1 MSHVSKAVV
10 VKIEWNW
17 HEWLLL
23 LLLGLLELDLL
34 LLLFSVNSEQLL
46 MQVVYV
52 RKFESLARLNVLLA
66 EFVGLTLFP
75 SVMIERANI
84 HLVASTPITLN
95 TLVLVRMV
103 KPLDCG
109 MTLITLDTTFTVV
122 PAEAIL

>member
-1 MSHVSKAVV
+1 
-10 VKIEWNW
+10 
-17 HEWLLL
+17 
-23 LLLGLLELDLL
+23 
-34 LLLFSVNSEQLL
+34 
-46 MQVVYV
+46 MQVVDV
-52 RKFESLARLNVLLA
+52 WKFKSLARFNMLLA
-66 EFVGLTLFP
+66 EFMGLTFLP

-103 KPLDCG
+103 EPLNCG